1 VSAEHGGGS
10 IADIVRQLEV
20 QLTRIPLV
28 FADRSDAELSHH
40 SSPDEWCAKQ
50 IIGHLIEAE
59 GEVFTALIPGML
71 GRDAPAGWQNV
82 PSMVREECGADAD
95 ALLTRWREL
104 RERGIALAASLT
116 EDDLLTTSEHNWHGG
131 TTETVGDLFRHWPF
145 HTDAHE
151 AQALEVLRAAPPPG
165 AAT

>member
-1 VSAEHGGGS
+1 MTVDHHAETIS
-10 IADIVRQLEV
+10 EVVRRLEV
-20 QLTRIPLV
+20 QLTRIPQV

-71 GRDAPAGWQNV
+71 GRDAPRGWQNV
-82 PSMVREECGADAD
+82 PSMVREECGADVG
-95 ALLTRWREL
+95 ALLERWREL
-104 RERGIALAASLT
+104 RVRGIALAGSLT
-116 EDDLLTTSEHNWHGG
+116 DEDLLRTSEHNWHGG

-151 AQALEVLRAAPPPG
+151 SQALEVLRAAPP
-165 AAT
+165 ATSS

>member
-1 VSAEHGGGS
+1 MSAPHGGGS

-20 QLTRIPLV
+20 QLIRIPEV
-28 FADRSDAELSHH
+28 FADRTDGELSHH
-40 SSPDEWCAKQ
+40 ASPDEWCAKQ

-71 GRDAPAGWQNV
+71 GRDAPEGWQNV
-82 PSMVREECGADAD
+82 PGMVREECGADSG

-104 RERGIALAASLT
+104 RTSGIALAASLT
-116 EDDLLTTSEHNWHGG
+116 EDDLLMTSEHNWHGG
-131 TTETVGDLFRHWPF
+131 PVETVGDLFRHWPF

-151 AQALEVLRAAPPPG
+151 RQALEVLRAAPSPG
-165 AAT
+165 TAA

>member
-10 IADIVRQLEV
+10 IADIVRQQEV
-20 QLTRIPLV
+20 QLTRIPQV
-28 FADRSDAELSHH
+28 FADRSDGELSHH
-40 SSPDEWCAKQ
+40 ASPDEWCAKQ

-71 GRDAPAGWQNV
+71 GRDAPEGWQNV

-95 ALLTRWREL
+95 VLLTRWREL
-104 RERGIALAASLT
+104 RERGIVLAGSLT
-116 EDDLLTTSEHNWHGG
+116 DEDLLRTSEHNWHGG

-151 AQALEVLRAAPPPG
+151 SQALEVLRAAPPP
-165 AAT
+165 TSS